1 MDHEACSLFSRAASA
16 HPGLTPACIQASIT
30 LTAKS
35 MPETLQIESPDQ
47 PQSMGGRSWVAWM
60 GAATIVIALV
70 ILMWPGAERHSR
82 SLTRESHLPFG
93 AAEQAY
99 APKLQIENLALS
111 RAENFLNQEVTTLA
125 GRLTNSGNLPLSNVE
140 LTVEFSDELGQVV
153 LRESRAVFLS
163 QSPPFAPGEHRDF
176 EVAFEHL
183 PSSWNIQQ
191 PMVRVS
197 GILFAAKK
205 E

>member
-1 MDHEACSLFSRAASA
+1 
-16 HPGLTPACIQASIT
+16 
-30 LTAKS
+30 
-35 MPETLQIESPDQ
+35 MPDTLQIETPDQ
-47 PQSMGGRSWVAWM
+47 SQPKAGRSWIAWM

-70 ILMWPGAERHSR
+70 ILMWPGAERHASSLSR
-82 SLTRESHLPFG
+82 EPHLPFG
-93 AAEQAY
+93 VAEQAY
-99 APKLQIENLALS
+99 ASKIQIENLALS

-125 GRLTNSGNLPLSNVE
+125 GRLANSGNLTLSNVE

-153 LRESRAVFLS
+153 LRESRAVFAS
-163 QSPPFAPGEHRDF
+163 QAPPFAPGERRDF
-176 EVAFEHL
+176 EVSFEHI

-197 GILFAAKK
+197 GILFTSRK